1 MKVTFEFRPKTAEV
15 VKTVRGKMVPFLKD
29 SGEYVRSQAAA
40 NVAPG
45 IGPGPHPHPKRL
57 DTGDLMRD
65 VQKSDVFDVGKE
77 QVIEVGN
84 TEKTSYGSILET
96 GFHDRGGI
104 FHIYPWLWPALET
117 VRGQIMRRLRGAKI

>member
-1 MKVTFEFRPKTAEV
+1 MRVTFEFRPKTAEA

-29 SGEYVRSQAAA
+29 SGEYVKKQAAA

-45 IGPGPHPHPKRL
+45 VGPGPHPHPERL

-65 VQKSDVFDVGKE
+65 VQKSDVFDVGKD

-84 TEKTSYGSILET
+84 TEKTNYGSLLEV
-96 GFHDRGGI
+96 GYHDRGGT
-104 FHIYPWLWPALET
+104 FHVYPWLWPALEI
-117 VRGQIMRRLRGAKI
+117 VQGKIMRRLRGAKI